1 MPSKKLNLTMLC
13 IGWTSYEKKTEAEF
27 CAQQLVSKGLAFCVQ
42 VESPVRSYYQWDGKV
57 VSTEEYVVRIKHTDN
72 NTSAIKDWLRKNH
85 PYDNPQWI
93 TVKACDSLKEY
104 FAWALENSK
113 SSK

>member
-1 MPSKKLNLTMLC
+1 MLC
-13 IGWTSYEKKTEAEF
+13 IGWTSYEKNCRILRATTCF
-27 CAQQLVSKGLAFCVQ
+27 KGLAFCVQ
-42 VESPVRSYYQWDGKV
+42 VESPVRSYYQWNGKV

-104 FAWALENSK
+104 FAWALVQNLVNK
-113 SSK
+113 VLI